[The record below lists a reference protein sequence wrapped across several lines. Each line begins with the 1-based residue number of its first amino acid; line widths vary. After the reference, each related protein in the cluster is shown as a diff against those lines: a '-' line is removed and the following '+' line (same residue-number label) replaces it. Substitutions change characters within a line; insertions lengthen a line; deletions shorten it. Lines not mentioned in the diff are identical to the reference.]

1 MPRKGMRSIFFHQS
15 SPSIPS
21 LFPPPSPLR
30 TFSDSLIDENIETA
44 ESLITKWDYSNA
56 NQSKQLLTPLFS
68 ASTHHEARQ
77 YLNAV
82 KGLQSAMQYLV
93 TRDSTSSTLVKAQF
107 LMQLAMKTLQKE
119 FYRILSENRECLDP
133 ESVSNRS
140 SVDRRR
146 SSVSLSDYDDDVS
159 VSVSVSDG
167 EFRIAGNTISETE
180 RVSMLAM
187 ADLKAIADCMISS
200 GYGKECVRVYIVMR
214 KSIVDEALYHLGV
227 ERLSFSQIQKMDW
240 EVIDLKIKT
249 WLNAVKVAVGTL
261 FHGERILCDDVFAN
275 SSGKRIA
282 ESCFAEITKEG
293 AAFLFSFPEMVAKCK
308 KTSEKMFRTLD
319 LYEAISDLWP
329 QIQSIFSFESTSTV
343 LSQAVTSMTKLADAV
358 KTMLTDFES
367 AIQKESSKKE
377 LPGGG
382 VHPITRYV
390 MNYIT
395 FLADYSGV
403 LSDIVFDLPQS
414 PLPESYF
421 QSPVRGENQSSSEIS
436 EKIAWLI
443 LVLLCKLDVKAEL
456 YKDVA
461 LSYLFLANNMQYVV
475 VKVRRSNL
483 GFLLGQDWLTNHEL
497 KVKEYVSKFVR
508 YGWNKVLSTLPE
520 NPTAEMAV
528 ERVNAS
534 FVNFNAAFDGE
545 CRKQSS
551 WVVSDP
557 KLRDEIKGALGSEL
571 LPRYSE
577 FYQMN
582 RVGFESIVRY
592 EPEYIESCLGKI
604 LYGVGD
610 SGSVSS
616 FSSRT
621 SSSSRGSNRR

>member
-1 MPRKGMRSIFFHQS
+1 MPRKGMRSIFFKP
-15 SPSIPS
+15 SPPS
-21 LFPPPSPLR
+21 MFSPPSPLP
-30 TFSDSLIDENIETA
+30 TFSDSLMDENIETA
-44 ESLITKWDYSNA
+44 ESLITKWDYS
-56 NQSKQLLTPLFS
+56 QSKQILTPLFS
-68 ASTHHEARQ
+68 ASTRHEARQ

-93 TRDSTSSTLVKAQF
+93 TRDSTSNTLVKAQF

-133 ESVSNRS
+133 ETVSNRS
-140 SVDRRR
+140 SVDRR
-146 SSVSLSDYDDDVS
+146 SSVSLSDCDDDVS
-159 VSVSVSDG
+159 VSVSDD
-167 EFRIAGNTISETE
+167 EFRVAGNTISETE

-200 GYGKECVRVYIVMR
+200 GYGKECVKVYIVMR

-227 ERLSFSQIQKMDW
+227 DRLTLSQIQKMDW
-240 EVIDLKIKT
+240 EVIELKIKT

-293 AAFLFSFPEMVAKCK
+293 AAFLFAFPEMVAKCK

-319 LYEAISDLWP
+319 LYEAIFDLWP

-343 LSQAVTSMTKLADAV
+343 RLQAVTSMAKLADAV
-358 KTMLTDFES
+358 RTMLTDFES
-367 AIQKESSKKE
+367 AIQKESSRKE

-403 LSDIVFDLPQS
+403 LSDIVSDLPHS

-421 QSPVRGENQSSSEIS
+421 QSPMRGENQSSSEIS

-483 GFLLGQDWLTNHEL
+483 GFLLGEDWLTNHEL

-508 YGWNKVLSTLPE
+508 YGWNKVFSTLPE
-520 NPTAEMAV
+520 NPTPEMAV
-528 ERVNAS
+528 ERVKAS

-557 KLRDEIKGALGSEL
+557 KLRDEIKGAVGSML
-571 LPRYSE
+571 FSRYGE
-577 FYQMN
+577 FYEMN

>member
-1 MPRKGMRSIFFHQS
+1 MPRKGMRSIFFQPSTSSKLPPQS
-15 SPSIPS
+15 
-21 LFPPPSPLR
+21 SPLR
-30 TFSDSLIDENIETA
+30 TFSDSLMEENIENA
-44 ESLITKWDYSNA
+44 ESLITKWDYS
-56 NQSKQLLTPLFS
+56 KRIITPLFS
-68 ASTHHEARQ
+68 GNTRLEAKQ

-93 TRDSTSSTLVKAQF
+93 TRDSTSNSLIKAQF

-119 FYRILSENRECLDP
+119 FYQILSSNREHLDP
-133 ESVSNRS
+133 ETVSNRS
-140 SVDRRR
+140 S
-146 SSVSLSDYDDDVS
+146 SVSFSDYDSEIEISDD
-159 VSVSVSDG
+159 
-167 EFRIAGNTISETE
+167 EFRVAGNTISETE

-200 GYGKECVRVYIVMR
+200 GYGKECVKVYIVMR

-227 ERLSFSQIQKMDW
+227 ERLSYSQIQKMDW
-240 EVIDLKIKT
+240 EVIELKIKT

-261 FHGERILCDDVFAN
+261 FHGERILCDDVFAAA
-275 SSGKRIA
+275 GKRIA

-293 AAFLFSFPEMVAKCK
+293 AISLFTFPEMVGKCK
-308 KTSEKMFRTLD
+308 KTPEKMFRTLD
-319 LYEAISDLWP
+319 LYEAISDHLP
-329 QIQSIFSFESTSTV
+329 QIQSIFSFDSTANV
-343 LSQAVTSMTKLADAV
+343 RLQAVTSMVKLAEAV

-367 AIQKESSKKE
+367 AIQKDSSKK
-377 LPGGG
+377 PITGGG
-382 VHPITRYV
+382 VHPLTRYV

-414 PLPESYF
+414 PLPESYY
-421 QSPVRGENQSSSEIS
+421 QSPMRNENNSSSDIS

-443 LVLLCKLDVKAEL
+443 LVLLCKLDGKAEL

-483 GFLLGQDWLTNHEL
+483 GFLLGEDWLTNHEL
-497 KVKEYVSKFVR
+497 KVREYVSKFVR
-508 YGWNKVLSTLPE
+508 VGWNKVLSTLPE
-520 NPTAEMAV
+520 NSTVDMPV
-528 ERVNAS
+528 EKVRES
-534 FVNFNAAFDGE
+534 FVKFNAGFDEE

-551 WVVSDP
+551 WVVTDP
-557 KLRDEIKGALGSEL
+557 KLRDEIKGAIGSKL
-571 LPRYSE
+571 VGKYSG
-577 FYQMN
+577 FYEMN
-582 RVGFESIVRY
+582 RVGLDSVIRY
-592 EPEYIESCLGKI
+592 KPENIEGCLCNI

-616 FSSRT
+616 HS
-621 SSSSRGSNRR
+621 SSSSRGSSRR

>member
-1 MPRKGMRSIFFHQS
+1 MPRKGMRSIFFQPSAS
-15 SPSIPS
+15 SM
-21 LFPPPSPLR
+21 FPPPSPLR
-30 TFSDSLIDENIETA
+30 TFSESLMDENIETA

-56 NQSKQLLTPLFS
+56 NQSKQIITPLFS
-68 ASTHHEARQ
+68 PGTRHEARQ

-93 TRDSTSSTLVKAQF
+93 TRDSTSNTLVKAQF

-119 FYRILSENRECLDP
+119 FYTILSQNRECLDP
-133 ESVSNRS
+133 ETVSNRS
-140 SVDRRR
+140 SVDRR
-146 SSVSLSDYDDDVS
+146 S
-159 VSVSVSDG
+159 SVSVSDYDDEVSVSED
-167 EFRIAGNTISETE
+167 EFRVAGNTISETE

-187 ADLKAIADCMISS
+187 VDLKAIADCMISS
-200 GYGKECVRVYIVMR
+200 GYGKECVKVYIVMR

-240 EVIDLKIKT
+240 EVIELKIKT

-261 FHGERILCDDVFAN
+261 FHGERILCDEVFAN

-293 AAFLFSFPEMVAKCK
+293 AASLFGFPEMVAKCK
-308 KTSEKMFRTLD
+308 KTSEKMFRILD
-319 LYEAISDLWP
+319 LYEAISDIWP
-329 QIQSIFSFESTSTV
+329 QIQSIFSFESTSNV
-343 LSQAVTSMTKLADAV
+343 RLQAVTSMAKLADAV

-367 AIQKESSKKE
+367 SIQKESSKKK

-390 MNYIT
+390 MNYIA

-421 QSPVRGENQSSSEIS
+421 QSPMRGENQSSSEIS

-483 GFLLGQDWLTNHEL
+483 GFLLGEEWLKNHEL
-497 KVKEYVSKFVR
+497 KVREYVSKFVR
-508 YGWNKVLSTLPE
+508 YGWNKVFSTLPE
-520 NPTAEMAV
+520 NPTAEMPV
-528 ERVNAS
+528 EKVKAS
-534 FVNFNAAFDGE
+534 FFNFNAAFDGE

-557 KLRDEIKGALGSEL
+557 KLRDEIKGAVGSKL
-571 LPRYSE
+571 LSRYGE
-577 FYQMN
+577 FYEMN

-592 EPEYIESCLGKI
+592 EPEYIESCLCKI

-616 FSSRT
+616 FSST
-621 SSSSRGSNRR
+621 TSSSRGSNRH